1 MCYNYIMNEVIEKLK
16 TGAGKAAKK
25 TQASLKKFHASA
37 KKLHRR
43 NMRRLTKWLDPR
55 LEKYRSAPKLPA
67 EATPLTTEVSHS
79 ADTTP
84 SSKAPEPETPAPEK
98 SPETPRTAADFLK
111 ILQRTPRSV
120 LDYRARQIITMA
132 LKLPKTTAAEL
143 MTPKSKIVY
152 VRDNEVLGP
161 LTLDRLY
168 RSGFAHF
175 PVIDANE
182 KIIGSVH
189 TTSFNNLEIRETSR
203 VSEILDPGVYYI
215 RSDYNLEQVLAA
227 FLRANCY
234 YFLVVDSFGRIIGI
248 LTFSRFISFLFG
260 DTITDDFDRDNDRLA
275 VAKRKLL
282 C

>member
-16 TGAGKAAKK
+16 TTTQRTAKK
-25 TQASLKKFHASA
+25 VHASLKKV
-37 KKLHRR
+37 HRR
-43 NMRRLTKWLDPR
+43 TMRGLTKWLDPK
-55 LEKYRSAPKLPA
+55 LAKYRTSPAPKLAPPTQPSLPSPQATEPA
-67 EATPLTTEVSHS
+67 A
-79 ADTTP
+79 
-84 SSKAPEPETPAPEK
+84 K
-98 SPETPRTAADFLK
+98 SPEPVLDSKSDSSEIPLCTPRTAADFLK

-120 LDYRARQIITMA
+120 LDYRARQIITMS
-132 LKLPKTTAAEL
+132 LKLPETTATEL

-168 RSGFAHF
+168 RSGFSHF
-175 PVIDANE
+175 PVIDAKE

-203 VSEILDPGVYYI
+203 VSEILDPGIYYI
-215 RSDYNLEQVLAA
+215 RADYNLEQVLAA

-234 YFLVVDSFGRIIGI
+234 FFLVVDTFGRIVGM

-260 DTITDDFDRDNDRLA
+260 DTVTDDFDRDNDRLA
-275 VAKRKLL
+275 VAKRKDL